1 LPLPERI
8 ANAPELYLGLELF
21 YVGFLD
27 LTTSRQLVGF
37 GAEAPID
44 WFRINRYCKEQ
55 GIEREQRE
63 DFFYFVQHLD
73 SAYLDH
79 KSKKTAKT
87 SKKK

>member
-1 LPLPERI
+1 MPDRI
-8 ANAPELYLGLELF
+8 ANAPELMLGLDIF

-37 GAEAPID
+37 GTEAPID
-44 WFRINRYCKEQ
+44 WFRIDGYCERQ
-55 GIEREQRE
+55 GIEGEQRE
-63 DFFYFVQHLD
+63 DFFYFIQHLD

-79 KSKKTAKT
+79 KAKKTAKT